1 MNLAGKIDH
10 TLLKPEATC
19 ADIHSLVDEAIKH
32 QFAAVCVN
40 GRYIEEVARALSGTT
55 VKTCGVVDF
64 PLGASMPAVKAA
76 QAAAIVNDGAQE
88 IDFVAHLPHL
98 LACDTNSAAI
108 EFDQIVKA
116 ARAADPCV
124 VIKVIVESARL
135 LENQDLGSSR
145 IASACLAAKDSGCD
159 FVKTSTGFHPAGG
172 ATIQA
177 VTLMRQYA
185 GPLRVKAS
193 GGIASYDDAIRMIKA
208 GADRL
213 GCSASVAITEA
224 EPSVACRTTSSR
236 S

>member
-1 MNLAGKIDH
+1 M
-10 TLLKPEATC
+10 
-19 ADIHSLVDEAIKH
+19 
-32 QFAAVCVN
+32 
-40 GRYIEEVARALSGTT
+40 
-55 VKTCGVVDF
+55 
-64 PLGASMPAVKAA
+64 
-76 QAAAIVNDGAQE
+76 
-88 IDFVAHLPHL
+88 AHLPHL
-98 LACDTNSAAI
+98 LACDTNSAAS

-193 GGIASYDDAIRMIKA
+193 GGIASYDDAI
-208 GADRL
+208 G
-213 GCSASVAITEA
+213 
-224 EPSVACRTTSSR
+224 
-236 S
+236 